1 MPLSE
6 SKKIAIAE
14 MANKL
19 VTSNAEDAEIETDP
33 YSFLTFTHNSNSTL
47 IGRSK
52 QFSHKQ
58 I

>member
-1 MPLSE
+1 MPLSK

-33 YSFLTFTHNSNSTL
+33 YSFLTFTIIVIAL
-47 IGRSK
+47 
-52 QFSHKQ
+52 
-58 I
+58 